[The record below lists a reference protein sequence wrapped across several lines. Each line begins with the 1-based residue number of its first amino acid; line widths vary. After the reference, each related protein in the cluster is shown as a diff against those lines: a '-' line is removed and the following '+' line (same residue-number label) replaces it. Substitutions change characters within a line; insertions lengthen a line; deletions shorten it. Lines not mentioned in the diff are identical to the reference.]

1 MRLINDKNSG
11 TCYTISAY
19 KYCLF
24 VPILT
29 ERQVKTIFFLHRFV
43 HMYRVCS
50 LFTLFLLYVSSD
62 VNFCRSTLFFAL
74 HQEAVRNNFVVVNQ
88 VLCTTH
94 CTHHMNGVVLVR
106 DREKQKSNAQFS
118 KKPLQQKRKE
128 NIISF
133 FLCCVFF
140 RLCAEAKITFYKDEG
155 CWWWWRRRKKEVKRR
170 NTNKKPHTKNDF
182 LFFVCLVTVRHWFS
196 VVNEK
201 EWSDRI
207 WIVEKETRR
216 TSKENRAL
224 IEHWIVERVFFTLLN
239 HLLCR
244 MSVLRIRMHII
255 RSMLRDTEWFSII

>member
-106 DREKQKSNAQFS
+106 DREKQKSNAQFR

-155 CWWWWRRRKKEVKRR
+155 C
-170 NTNKKPHTKNDF
+170 
-182 LFFVCLVTVRHWFS
+182 
-196 VVNEK
+196 
-201 EWSDRI
+201 
-207 WIVEKETRR
+207 
-216 TSKENRAL
+216 
-224 IEHWIVERVFFTLLN
+224 
-239 HLLCR
+239 
-244 MSVLRIRMHII
+244 
-255 RSMLRDTEWFSII
+255 